1 MKVILLE
8 EVRGVGQP
16 GKVAEV
22 NDGYAR
28 NYLFPRKLA
37 IEATAGAL
45 KNLQLHQ
52 AQITRKLAKR
62 AADAQALADRLAQVT
77 VTLKAKAGEG
87 GKLYGSITAADITE
101 ELARAHGLTVDKRRV
116 LIHEPIKSL
125 GEHTVKAHLA
135 PGIEPDLRVN
145 VVEAEG

>member
-8 EVRGVGQP
+8 EVRGVGQA

-22 NDGYAR
+22 SDGYAR

-37 IEATAGAL
+37 LEATPGAL
-45 KNLQLHQ
+45 KNLELHQ

-87 GKLYGSITAADITE
+87 GKLYGSITAADIME
-101 ELARAHGLTVDKRRV
+101 ELARAHSLTVDKRRI

-145 VVEAEG
+145 VVEAEE